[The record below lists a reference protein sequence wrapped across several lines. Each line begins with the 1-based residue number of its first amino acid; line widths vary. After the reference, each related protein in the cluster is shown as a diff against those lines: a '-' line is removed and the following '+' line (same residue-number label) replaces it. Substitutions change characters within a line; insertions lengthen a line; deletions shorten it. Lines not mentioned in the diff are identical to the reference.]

1 MSLWTEVQK
10 GGRVTIPA
18 NLRKEYGLSEGDMV
32 NLTLVDGEIRICS
45 WKKNLERI
53 QEMVKGR
60 IPPGVSIVDEL
71 IAERRKEAAKEN
83 EEYERSIN
91 DETQSNNL

>member
-60 IPPGVSIVDEL
+60 TPPGVSIVDEL

-91 DETQSNNL
+91 DETQSNNS